1 MTNRL
6 HLPTGVDPNRPSG
19 SRIYDYFLGGT
30 HNFAADR
37 AVADRAIE
45 LVPELPKIM
54 KANRAFL
61 HRVVRHA
68 VADGVT
74 QFLDLGSGIPTEG
87 NVHDVALAADPQAR
101 VVYVDRDPTAVLHAS
116 DLLAG
121 IPSAA
126 TVHADLLDPQALHA
140 DPQVRAL
147 LDFDKPV
154 CILMIAVLHFVPG
167 GPALDAALAHYRS
180 VAAPGSY
187 LAVTHATNSAR
198 PEELDRITDLYNRTG
213 TPLVIRNRDQLATV
227 FEGWQLVPPGI
238 VYGPEWRPDPAEP
251 PVADP
256 ASYITLAGVAVKPD

>member
-1 MTNRL
+1 MTYGL
-6 HLPTGVDPNRPSG
+6 HLPTGVDPNRPSA

-45 LVPELPKIM
+45 LVPELPKIV

-68 VADGVT
+68 VANGVT
-74 QFLDLGSGIPTEG
+74 QFLDLGAGIPTQG
-87 NVHDVALAADPQAR
+87 NVHDVAFAADPRAR
-101 VVYVDRDPTAVLHAS
+101 VVYVDRDPTAVLHGS

-121 IPSAA
+121 VPNAA
-126 TVHADLLDPQALHA
+126 TVHGDLLDPEALHT

-154 CILMIAVLHFVPG
+154 CILMIAVLHFVPD
-167 GPALDAALAHYRS
+167 GPALDAALACYRS

-198 PEELDRITDLYNRTG
+198 PEEINRITDLYNRTG
-213 TPLVIRNRDQLATV
+213 TPLVVRDRDQLATI

-238 VYGPEWRPDPAEP
+238 AYGPEWCPDPNGP
-251 PVADP
+251 PVVDP
-256 ASYITLAGVAVKPD
+256 ASYITLAGVATKG

>member
-1 MTNRL
+1 MAYGL
-6 HLPTGVDPNRPSG
+6 HLPTGVDPNRPSA

-54 KANRAFL
+54 RANRAFL

-68 VADGVT
+68 LADGVT

-87 NVHDVALAADPQAR
+87 NVHDVALAADPRAR

-121 IPSAA
+121 VASAVA
-126 TVHADLLDPQALHA
+126 VHGDLLDPRALHA
-140 DPQVRAL
+140 DSQVRAL
-147 LDFDKPV
+147 LDFDQPV
-154 CILMIAVLHFVPG
+154 CVLMIAVLHFVPD

-180 VAAPGSY
+180 AAAPGSY
-187 LAVTHATNSAR
+187 LAVSHATNSAR
-198 PEELDRITDLYNRTG
+198 PEEIDRVTDLYNRTG
-213 TPLVIRNRDQLATV
+213 TPLVVRNRDQLATI

-238 VYGPEWRPDPAEP
+238 VYSPEWRPDPDEP
-251 PVADP
+251 TVADP
-256 ASYITLAGVAVKPD
+256 ASYITLAGVAVKAD